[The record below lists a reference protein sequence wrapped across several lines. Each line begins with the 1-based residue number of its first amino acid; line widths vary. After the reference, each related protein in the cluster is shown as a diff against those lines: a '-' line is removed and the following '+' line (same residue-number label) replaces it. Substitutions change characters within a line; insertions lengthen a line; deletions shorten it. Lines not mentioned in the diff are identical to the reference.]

1 MNSGCGLCDRSP
13 PPYLTESRHDAN
25 GWALVLWH
33 FAFIIY
39 MLYVSTPYVLGG
51 SVTVSTINHGAGAY
65 QRVARISTRE
75 NSVTEG
81 LRFG

>member
-1 MNSGCGLCDRSP
+1 MNSGCDLCDRSP
-13 PPYLTESRHDAN
+13 PTYLTESRHDAN

-39 MLYVSTPYVLGG
+39 MLYVLGG
-51 SVTVSTINHGAGAY
+51 SVTVSTTINHGAGAY

-75 NSVTEG
+75 NRVTEG